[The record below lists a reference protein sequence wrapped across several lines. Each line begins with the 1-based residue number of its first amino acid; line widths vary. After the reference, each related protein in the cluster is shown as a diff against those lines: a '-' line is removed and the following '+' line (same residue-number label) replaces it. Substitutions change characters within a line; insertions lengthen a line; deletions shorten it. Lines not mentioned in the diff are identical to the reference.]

1 MFVWSCMNDMM
12 SVAGDLAQPRLHL
25 SRMKGSLP
33 TIAVGSWEGPEGN
46 RGENWDSKGIS
57 SKRRLNIAAVLVLVV
72 AVIRGGGLWSHRNAV
87 QEYDRAFASYRAAF
101 KTYKVQESEYRKYL
115 ASDEVKS
122 ASAISDDLVSD
133 AKTVRAMAKS
143 VQTVKLVSSRSK
155 GVKPGLTGDAST
167 CELKKATE
175 TLNAQTLDLKS
186 KLKALKADVFAVTTS
201 QAHKQLLDPL
211 GNRDKVLTESEGKV
225 LDGD

>member
-1 MFVWSCMNDMM
+1 MEKTGIVKVLVRSVGSTLQRSWCWWLPS
-12 SVAGDLAQPRLHL
+12 SVAGACGRIAMLFRSMIGPL
-25 SRMKGSLP
+25 SL
-33 TIAVGSWEGPEGN
+33 T
-46 RGENWDSKGIS
+46 
-57 SKRRLNIAAVLVLVV
+57 
-72 AVIRGGGLWSHRNAV
+72 
-87 QEYDRAFASYRAAF
+87 RAAF

-143 VQTVKLVSSRSK
+143 VQTVKLVSSRST